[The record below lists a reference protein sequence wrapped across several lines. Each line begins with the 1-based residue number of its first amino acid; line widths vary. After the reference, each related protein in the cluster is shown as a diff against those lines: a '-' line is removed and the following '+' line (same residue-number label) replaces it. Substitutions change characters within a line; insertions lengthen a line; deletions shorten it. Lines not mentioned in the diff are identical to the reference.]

1 MTKRKNHS
9 PEFKAKVA
17 LEAIRDEMTLAELS
31 KKYGVHPTQIGTW
44 KRAAIENM
52 ATAFT
57 RRGAAPEQVS
67 AAEVDKL
74 HSKIGQLVV
83 ERDFLADASHRL
95 LGECHEFCVSGP
107 AHAGFRYGHA
117 LKRSSNIIANWF
129 LAANHSR
136 TFLPPFS
143 KFRIAR

>member
-1 MTKRKNHS
+1 MKKRKNHS

-17 LEAIRDEMTLAELS
+17 LEAIREELTLSELS

-57 RRGAAPEQVS
+57 RRGSDPEQVN
-67 AAEVDKL
+67 AADIDKL

-83 ERDFLADASHRL
+83 ERDFLADASQQMLGPRGKKMVSKDHKLSMRRQCAL
-95 LGECHEFCVSGP
+95 LTLS
-107 AHAGFRYGHA
+107 
-117 LKRSSNIIANWF
+117 RSN
-129 LAANHSR
+129 L
-136 TFLPPFS
+136 
-143 KFRIAR
+143 

>member
-1 MTKRKNHS
+1 MKKRKNHS

-17 LEAIRDEMTLAELS
+17 LEALREEMTLAELS

-57 RRGAAPEQVS
+57 RKGSTPEPVS
-67 AAEVDKL
+67 AADVDKL

-83 ERDFLADASHRL
+83 ERDFLAPSRQPSSKAPAGQWKPRISCSGREAKN
-95 LGECHEFCVSGP
+95 GEQ
-107 AHAGFRYGHA
+107 
-117 LKRSSNIIANWF
+117 RS
-129 LAANHSR
+129 
-136 TFLPPFS
+136 
-143 KFRIAR
+143 